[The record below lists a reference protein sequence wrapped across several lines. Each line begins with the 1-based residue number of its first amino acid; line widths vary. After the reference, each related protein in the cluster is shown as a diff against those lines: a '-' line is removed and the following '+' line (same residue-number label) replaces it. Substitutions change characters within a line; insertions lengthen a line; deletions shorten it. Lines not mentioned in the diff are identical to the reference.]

1 LGGNFETHRH
11 LQIQFAFP
19 ELSDKKYITR
29 VTHVDQHT
37 NPNKAL
43 YDMIIGMDCM
53 CSLGIYINTTE
64 EKVIT
69 WEGNSIPLK
78 K

>member
-1 LGGNFETHRH
+1 
-11 LQIQFAFP
+11 
-19 ELSDKKYITR
+19 
-29 VTHVDQHT
+29 
-37 NPNKAL
+37 
-43 YDMIIGMDCM
+43 M

-78 K
+78 KWGEL